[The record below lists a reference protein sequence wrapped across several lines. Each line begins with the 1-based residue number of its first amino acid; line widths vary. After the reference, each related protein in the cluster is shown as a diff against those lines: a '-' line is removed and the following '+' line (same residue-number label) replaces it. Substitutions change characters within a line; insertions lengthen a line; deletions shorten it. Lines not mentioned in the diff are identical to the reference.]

1 MNSLQVMEKNEHI
14 IFQDIPGGGKNGKF
28 HSALLTT
35 YAIDLIHFDSH
46 LRNVL
51 HRKQICSINVLV
63 DKDQFDKSLE
73 YVSPLFM
80 PNIGKDYSITN
91 VSSKGAFHPKINF
104 FVGDDSVLVVFGS
117 GNLTVTGHGKN
128 HESFTGFMI
137 DESDDSQRPL
147 IEECWR
153 YVTKFVKYGN
163 EFEKR
168 RILHEIP
175 DNCSFLN
182 AEYEVIPHQFHTINN
197 DLQAALLYN
206 EDDSGILSQITEL
219 VPLTEINKVT
229 VVSPFFDEDGET
241 LSTFASLCKNAKI
254 EVLIQKCCSL
264 PPYKMKEN
272 KQIKFLDFD
281 ETRRGKSVFKS
292 NYSRLA
298 HTKIFVFESAKAQ
311 YCIIGSAN
319 ATKPGIGTLKYRG
332 INDEFCVIYHSTTKD
347 FLGVLGLK
355 TRKSCFS
362 SPKEM
367 VLSVCRPTK
376 KAAFSIKVLSAYSQ
390 NNTIQIQ
397 LDKSI
402 QLPEGGCIYL
412 DNGSESFFV
421 SDFDIKNSC
430 LTTHYDLRKHTF
442 LCGIANSEHKIIS
455 NKVFINKIDLLE
467 ATNPSKSS
475 RTLNRFI
482 SQIENEGYDGL
493 GITDILSDV
502 MWDLVD
508 DEEEDKPKLPPS
520 RGENKKATDN
530 SLPDI
535 SYNPDYDNDEIHSN
549 RSLKGDKAS
558 RLVECIEE
566 SIRKKLRSLDDE
578 LKDEEEL
585 GSTETSNERIYTY
598 DETIVVNNS
607 LIESVERNANKVLDE
622 YSKLVNKR
630 IDACRKSKS
639 GRLIKDDFNFFALSM
654 FASIELCY
662 LNRFRYDFSKYS
674 GYEKSRAQKR
684 LYDALDY
691 CMERKGL
698 SAFHDFTEICKEY
711 SKSAMI
717 DDDFIKKAHRA
728 LKYAILYVTFVT
740 RTSADKLSL
749 IEKKL
754 YADLRTLFCLFGE
767 PDMTLLEL
775 ELEPMIERYEHAFV
789 FRYVERALKTFKL
802 ATNKN
807 M

>member
-1 MNSLQVMEKNEHI
+1 MDKNEHI

-28 HSALLTT
+28 HSAILTT

-51 HRKQICSINVLV
+51 HRKQICSINVLA

-104 FVGDDSVLVVFGS
+104 FVGDDSVLVVLGS

-153 YVTKFVKYGN
+153 YVTRFVKDGSEY
-163 EFEKR
+163 EKR
-168 RILHEIP
+168 RILQEIP
-175 DNCSFLN
+175 ENCSFLDSD
-182 AEYEVIPHQFHTINN
+182 YEVIPHKFHSVDD

-206 EDDSGILSQITEL
+206 EGDSGILSQISKL
-219 VPLTEINKVT
+219 VPLKEINKVT
-229 VVSPFFDEDGET
+229 IVSPFFDEDGET
-241 LSTFASLCKNAKI
+241 LNTFASLCKNAKI
-254 EVLIQKCCSL
+254 EVLIQECCSL

-272 KQIKFLDFD
+272 KQIRFLDFD
-281 ETRRGKSVFKS
+281 ETKRGKSVFKS

-319 ATKPGIGTLKYRG
+319 ATKPGIGTLKSRG
-332 INDEFCVIYHSTTKD
+332 VNDEFCVIYSSTSKD

-355 TRKSCFS
+355 TRKTCFS

-367 VLSVCRPTK
+367 VPSSNRPSK
-376 KAAFSIKVLSAYSQ
+376 KELFVIKVLSASSQ
-390 NNTIQIQ
+390 NNTIQIK
-397 LDKSI
+397 LDKSV
-402 QLPEGGCIYL
+402 QLPDGACIYL
-412 DNGSESFFV
+412 DNGNKSFFV
-421 SDFDIKNSC
+421 SDYDIHNNC
-430 LTTHYDLRKHTF
+430 IMARYDLGKHTF
-442 LCGIANSEHKIIS
+442 LCGIANSEHEIIS
-455 NKVFINKIDLLE
+455 NKVLINKIDLLE
-467 ATNPSKSS
+467 STNPSKSS

-493 GITDILSDV
+493 EITDMLTDV
-502 MWDLVD
+502 MWDLVNND
-508 DEEEDKPKLPPS
+508 DDDTSKLPSS
-520 RGENKKATDN
+520 RGGNKKENDN

-535 SYNPDYDNDEIHSN
+535 SYNPDYDNDDIHSN
-549 RSLKGDKAS
+549 HSIKGDKAS

-566 SIRKKLRSLDDE
+566 SIRKKLRSLDDD

-585 GSTETSNERIYTY
+585 GSTETSNERVYTY
-598 DETIVVNNS
+598 DETIVVNKS
-607 LIESVERNANKVLDE
+607 FIETVVDNANKVLDE
-622 YSKLVNKR
+622 YSKLVNAR
-630 IDACRKSKS
+630 INVCKKSKN

-654 FASIELCY
+654 FASTELCY
-662 LNRFRYDFSKYS
+662 LNRFRYDFCEYS
-674 GYEKSRAQKR
+674 GYEKSHAQKR

-691 CMERKGL
+691 CMEKKGL
-698 SAFHDFTEICKEY
+698 SAFHDFTLICREY
-711 SKSAMI
+711 SKNAMF

-728 LKYAILYVTFVT
+728 LKYAILYFTFIT
-740 RTSADKLSL
+740 RTSATKFAL
-749 IEKKL
+749 IETQL
-754 YADLRTLFCLFGE
+754 YADLRTLFSLFGE

-789 FRYVERALKTFKL
+789 FRYVERALKQFKI
-802 ATNKN
+802 ATNN
-807 M
+807 